1 MSAAFILSD
10 LVLCAAQAALVALPG
25 REASSWMVRLGG
37 RWWALVLPGSIG
49 VVVVAIDVSADSAR
63 TLTWLALLTT
73 PPLAAL
79 ALAWGLRG
87 ARRRAALVV
96 LPVLALAGVTPD
108 AFAGRAAALVLTA
121 LACVTLARLLA
132 AVAPLAWL
140 KAGIVAMAV
149 IDAVL
154 VFSHTLQ
161 APNAVLNAAV
171 PAAGLPRF
179 QLASFGD
186 AVMGYG
192 DLFVAA
198 VLGAVLAAEGARKGW
213 AAWATLGCAVLF
225 DALFLVTSELPATVP
240 VALALVLVEVARRRS
255 LRPMR
260 PPAARPAARLAHP
273 V

>member
-10 LVLCAAQAALVALPG
+10 LVLCAVQAALVALPG
-25 REASSWMVRLGG
+25 RPVPAWMARLAG
-37 RWWALVLPGSIG
+37 RWWALVLPGSIA
-49 VVVVAIDVSADSAR
+49 VVVLAIDVSADSAR
-63 TLTWLALLTT
+63 TLTWLALVTT

-87 ARRRAALVV
+87 ARGRAALAV
-96 LPVLALAGVTPD
+96 LPVLALAWTAPD

-121 LACVTLARLLA
+121 LACVTLARLLT

-140 KAGIVAMAV
+140 KVGIVAMAAV
-149 IDAVL
+149 DAVL

-198 VLGAVLAAEGARKGW
+198 VLGAVLAAEGARQGW

-240 VALALVLVEVARRRS
+240 VALALVLVELARRRAAHPV
-255 LRPMR
+255 RPAVAR
-260 PPAARPAARLAHP
+260 PPSGVARPA
-273 V
+273 